1 MGRSKTAAWIAGTV
15 VVAFVIVA
23 CGWFF
28 AISPLLG
35 STADMQTQTAFE
47 RSRVDQLG
55 IQLAGLAQDFRN
67 IETFREELSALQVE
81 VPAQPSLADLARRLN
96 TLAAESGVVITSLAP
111 TTPIMVTPP
120 VVAVPPAEPPAE
132 GSASEDPVEAAGDA
146 ANTVEGDAAAA
157 AGDAAAGGDSA
168 SDPTAAAV
176 TGLYAIPIEI
186 VTLGGYEQTLTFI
199 SKLQGVEARLVLV
212 NRVMATAQAETG
224 AIGGRPAL
232 ANGDLE
238 MRLGTFVFVLVS
250 PEVPTDGEEPAEPE
264 PLPVPAG
271 QRNPFVPL
279 S

>member
-28 AISPLLG
+28 AISPLLE
-35 STADMQTQTAFE
+35 STADMQTQTASE
-47 RSRVDQLG
+47 RSRVDPLE

-67 IETFREELSALQVE
+67 IKTFREELSALQVE
-81 VPAQPSLADLARRLN
+81 VPAQPSLADLTRRLN

-120 VVAVPPAEPPAE
+120 VVAAPPAEPPAE
-132 GSASEDPVEAAGDA
+132 GSASEDPVGAAGDA
-146 ANTVEGDAAAA
+146 AGTVEGDAAVAA
-157 AGDAAAGGDSA
+157 GDSA
-168 SDPTAAAV
+168 SAPAAAAV
-176 TGLYAIPIEI
+176 TALYAIPIEI
-186 VTLGGYEQTLTFI
+186 VTLGGYDQTLTFI
-199 SKLQGVEARLVLV
+199 SKLQGVDARLVLV
-212 NRVMATAQAETG
+212 NHVMATAQDEMG
-224 AIGGRPAL
+224 ATGGRPAL
-232 ANGDLE
+232 AKGDLE

-250 PEVPTDGEEPAEPE
+250 PEVPTDGEVPAEPE